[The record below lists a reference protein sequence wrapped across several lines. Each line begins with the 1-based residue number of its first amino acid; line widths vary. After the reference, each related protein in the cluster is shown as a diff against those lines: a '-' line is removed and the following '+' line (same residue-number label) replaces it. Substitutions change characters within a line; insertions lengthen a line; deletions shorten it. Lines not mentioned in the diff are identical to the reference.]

1 MIQTFPKR
9 NQKQVPRCARD
20 DNRVFVLCTGF
31 RAAARSMMLPV
42 IDRTA
47 EIAAMSSTALFV
59 GRALF
64 LILPMSL
71 VAHDTPCITSVRSAH
86 NPRQDFGACA

>member
-1 MIQTFPKR
+1 MIQIFPKR

-20 DNRVFVLCTGF
+20 DNRIFLLCTGL

-42 IDRTA
+42 IDRIA
-47 EIAAMSSTALFV
+47 QIAAMISTASFAV
-59 GRALF
+59 CAPV

-71 VAHDTPCITSVRSAH
+71 VAHDIPPS
-86 NPRQDFGACA
+86 